1 MQKKGQDRM
10 TATIYANVPPLE
22 ERALSNRGR
31 ELIEY
36 IAARERKNLP
46 TGNVLVNRF
55 MAKNPRDRSSAT
67 HGLLNAGLLQAEHVL
82 STTNVAKPGNLTLY
96 RLTDKA
102 WRIVGNRPIWHEDA
116 TP

>member
-1 MQKKGQDRM
+1 M
-10 TATIYANVPPLE
+10 TATIYADVPTLE
-22 ERALSNRGR
+22 ERALSNGGR

-55 MAKNPRDRSSAT
+55 MARNPRDRSTIT
-67 HGLLNAGLLQAEHVL
+67 HSLINASFLQAEHVL

-102 WRIVGNRPIWHEDA
+102 WKLVGDRPIWHKD
-116 TP
+116 